1 MSQYPQ
7 KYHNKTISRS
17 ASRLASSLRGLALLL
32 GLSLGISLLSGCS
45 LIQILPGQSAAV
57 TGAAHL
63 ETIDPSALAG
73 ETMAEASESQAA
85 VGETTTAASAPES
98 PLPLGEGLQIGRAAL
113 PEDPLSEA
121 FFGPLPEPAQ
131 VVGYRHNDLRAL
143 YLGAA
148 ANISQTIELSR
159 TTPINAAV
167 IDLKESDGI
176 KYKSKVPLALES
188 NSVRPAFN
196 LPSVVEQ
203 LHGAGIKV
211 IGRIVCFKDPML
223 AEARP
228 DLAIQ
233 DEQGNPL
240 LYKLEGRKP
249 FVSPYNQT
257 VWQYNVDVAKEAIAL
272 GVDEIQF
279 DYVRFPTGGTTSG
292 AAPYFGPAGTV
303 PSKVQAI
310 NRFIQFARIQIQD
323 ELAVPLGI
331 DVFAT
336 IIISKSDGERIG
348 QDWST
353 LGLLG
358 IDRVSPMIYPSHYA
372 NSSTNHYTGNGQG
385 QLINGRLYEKPD
397 FFPYDVMYGTL
408 VTGQKAAGQ
417 PGYAITVMPYLQ
429 AFTASYL
436 PDGYYMRY
444 DAAAIREQIRAI
456 EDAGYREW
464 VCWNSRAVYPAAAF
478 AAAEPNPTLG
488 QQVTET
494 TAEPTP
500 STAGPG

>member
-1 MSQYPQ
+1 MP
-7 KYHNKTISRS
+7 R
-17 ASRLASSLRGLALLL
+17 AAWRGLLLL
-32 GLSLGISLLSGCS
+32 LCLSLGIGLLSGCS
-45 LIQILPGQSAAV
+45 LIQILPGQTQATVGSASSESV
-57 TGAAHL
+57 G
-63 ETIDPSALAG
+63 PG
-73 ETMAEASESQAA
+73 ETQAAASEPLATAS
-85 VGETTTAASAPES
+85 ETTAPASSVES
-98 PLPLGEGLQIGRAAL
+98 PSTIGEELQIGRSAL
-113 PEDPLSEA
+113 PADPLSES

-148 ANISQTIELSR
+148 ANISQTIELSQS
-159 TTPINAAV
+159 TPINAVV

-196 LPSVVEQ
+196 LPDVVQ
-203 LHGAGIKV
+203 RLHDANIKV

-233 DEQGNPL
+233 DVQGNPL
-240 LYKLEGRKP
+240 HYKLEGRKP

-292 AAPYFGPAGTV
+292 AAPYFGPDGTV

-323 ELAVPLGI
+323 ELGIPLGI

-348 QDWST
+348 QDWSS

-358 IDRVSPMIYPSHYA
+358 IDRISPMIYPSHYA

-408 VTGQKAAGQ
+408 VTGQKAAEQ

-456 EDAGYREW
+456 EDAGYSEW
-464 VCWNSRAVYPAAAF
+464 VCWNARAVYPAAAF
-478 AAAEPNPTLG
+478 SGSNTEAPPDLPPAEST
-488 QQVTET
+488 V
-494 TAEPTP
+494 EPSP
-500 STAGPG
+500 SSIQPG